1 MRKTTLLRLQSG
13 FAMRKM
19 TLLRLQSGFAMRDGT
34 SQGALGEG
42 IC

>member
-1 MRKTTLLRLQSG
+1 MRKTALLRLRSG
-13 FAMRKM
+13 IAMRKM

-34 SQGALGEG
+34 LQGALGEG